1 MEQSLGL
8 VEVRGLSG
16 AIAAADV
23 MVKAAN
29 VTLVE
34 LESARGSGMMTV
46 KVSGDV
52 GAVRAAVE
60 AGSAAAIACG
70 AFISADVIA
79 RPIASTET
87 MFLDSSRRR
96 ERPMFYNSQML
107 PAAVADS
114 PASSPQPEEP
124 HSDPTAREAAAET
137 VSDAVA
143 AADLKTAEATEPE
156 KPETKGSSASPQD
169 TKAVSATPVKR
180 TRKSKTTAKRRKTSK
195 KTQDE

>member
-1 MEQSLGL
+1 VEQSLGL

-46 KVSGDV
+46 KVRGDV
-52 GAVRAAVE
+52 GAVKAAVE

-70 AFISADVIA
+70 AFVSADVIA

-87 MFLDSSRRR
+87 MFLDPSRRR
-96 ERPMFYNSQML
+96 ERPMF
-107 PAAVADS
+107 
-114 PASSPQPEEP
+114 
-124 HSDPTAREAAAET
+124 
-137 VSDAVA
+137 
-143 AADLKTAEATEPE
+143 
-156 KPETKGSSASPQD
+156 
-169 TKAVSATPVKR
+169 
-180 TRKSKTTAKRRKTSK
+180 TTAG
-195 KTQDE
+195 

>member
-46 KVSGDV
+46 KVRGDV
-52 GAVRAAVE
+52 GAVKAAVE

-70 AFISADVIA
+70 AFVSADVIA

-87 MFLDSSRRR
+87 MFLDPSRRR
-96 ERPMFYNSQML
+96 ERPMFYNSRMM

-114 PASSPQPEEP
+114 PAGSPQPAEP
-124 HSDPTAREAAAET
+124 QSDPTAREAAAET
-137 VSDAVA
+137 VSDTVA
-143 AADLKTAEATEPE
+143 AADLKTKEIAEPE
-156 KPETKGSSASPQD
+156 KTVTEEASASPQE
-169 TKAVSATPVKR
+169 TKAVPVTPVKK
-180 TRKSKTTAKRRKTSK
+180 TRKGKTTAKRRNTSK

>member
-46 KVSGDV
+46 KVRGDV
-52 GAVRAAVE
+52 GAVKAAVE

-70 AFISADVIA
+70 AFVSADVIA

-87 MFLDSSRRR
+87 MFLDPSRRR
-96 ERPMFYNSQML
+96 ERPMFYNSRMMS
-107 PAAVADS
+107 AAVADS
-114 PASSPQPEEP
+114 PAGSPQPAEP
-124 HSDPTAREAAAET
+124 QSDPTAREAA
-137 VSDAVA
+137 
-143 AADLKTAEATEPE
+143 DLKTKEIAEPE
-156 KPETKGSSASPQD
+156 KTVTEEASASSQE
-169 TKAVSATPVKR
+169 TKAVPVTPVKK
-180 TRKSKTTAKRRKTSK
+180 TRKGKTTAKRRNTSK